1 MRHMFGVFGKA
12 GRVNS
17 IAFVSKVWASL
28 SLSLSLFPLQ
38 AAVDCD
44 VKALYGL
51 NKVEAVGNVRRL
63 TEFNMKLIDAL
74 QKIMV
79 DQDRG

>member
-1 MRHMFGVFGKA
+1 MAWMLSNTGIELCVSFTLYNFFLQAMMRPMFGVFGKA

-17 IAFVSKVWASL
+17 IA
-28 SLSLSLFPLQ
+28 
-38 AAVDCD
+38 
-44 VKALYGL
+44 LYGL
-51 NKVEAVGNVRRL
+51 NKKVEAVGNVRRL